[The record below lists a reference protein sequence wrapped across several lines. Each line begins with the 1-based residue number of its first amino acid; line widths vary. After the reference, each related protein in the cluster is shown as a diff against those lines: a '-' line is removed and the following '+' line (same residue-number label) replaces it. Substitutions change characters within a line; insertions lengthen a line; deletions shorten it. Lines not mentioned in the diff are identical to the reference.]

1 MQQVQAGIVDFNKDL
16 NENKKDAQLVRSE
29 LATFEHQAIELNNDT
44 LKAIMEDI
52 LNLESDFRKMQNMD
66 VNENGFLRQQVQQLI
81 NEKTKIEQ
89 STLLLD
95 SRINA
100 IEHEVGFE

>member
-1 MQQVQAGIVDFNKDL
+1 MEFTKDL
-16 NENKKDAQLVRSE
+16 NENKKESQLLRSE
-29 LATFEHQAIELNNDT
+29 LATFEHQATELNNET

-52 LNLESDFRKMQNMD
+52 MNLESDFRKLQNMD
-66 VNENGFLRQQVQQLI
+66 VNEANFLRQQYNQLI

-89 STLLLD
+89 SALLLD
-95 SRINA
+95 SRISA

>member
-1 MQQVQAGIVDFNKDL
+1 M
-16 NENKKDAQLVRSE
+16 
-29 LATFEHQAIELNNDT
+29 ELNNET

-52 LNLESDFRKMQNMD
+52 VNLENDFRKIQNMD
-66 VNENGFLRQQVQQLI
+66 LNENGFLRQQVSQLI

-95 SRINA
+95 SRISA

>member
-1 MQQVQAGIVDFNKDL
+1 MEFTKDL
-16 NENKKDAQLVRSE
+16 NENKKESQLLRSE
-29 LATFEHQAIELNNDT
+29 LATFEHQATELNNET

-52 LNLESDFRKMQNMD
+52 MNLESDFRKLQNMD
-66 VNENGFLRQQVQQLI
+66 INETNFLRQQYNQLI

-89 STLLLD
+89 SALLLD
-95 SRINA
+95 SRISA